1 MELITS
7 IGRLGICSRVSN
19 SSLQEP
25 TLSTSPTIFKE
36 PQDAVIVRT
45 WDAHLQAF
53 IRLPTESEEC
63 AFQEGVLGMDFDQH
77 LGCYPLANYS

>member
-1 MELITS
+1 MGFFIY
-7 IGRLGICSRVSN
+7 V
-19 SSLQEP
+19 P
-25 TLSTSPTIFKE
+25 TVLKE

-63 AFQEGVLGMDFDQH
+63 AYQEGVLGMDFDQH
-77 LGCYPLANYS
+77 LGCYPLANFSQWAT